1 MHSSTTRKPW
11 NEALSLFCM
20 GCMLLQSGS
29 SQRCSLRYPGR
40 LPLASPRISEFSSVH
55 TKPGGP
61 HGLPGSIIHYSIK
74 SRLPRC
80 AFATCNASNQIQQFR
95 APRRRSFMLSIHEF
109 HPSIWN
115 YSSATL
121 SQLIRIS
128 TVMYLF
134 EYFLVF
140 GPKFLLLTSPPP
152 AVYQRRLPLS
162 SVPA

>member
-1 MHSSTTRKPW
+1 
-11 NEALSLFCM
+11 M

-29 SQRCSLRYPGR
+29 SQRCSLRYLGR
-40 LPLASPRISEFSSVH
+40 LALASPRISEFSSVH

-61 HGLPGSIIHYSIK
+61 CGLPGSIIHYSIIC
-74 SRLPRC
+74 RLPRC
-80 AFATCNASNQIQQFR
+80 AFATCNASNQIQHFPSSRLQ
-95 APRRRSFMLSIHEF
+95 ATPLSQSSRRRSFMLSIHEF

-140 GPKFLLLTSPPP
+140 GPRFLLLTSPPP